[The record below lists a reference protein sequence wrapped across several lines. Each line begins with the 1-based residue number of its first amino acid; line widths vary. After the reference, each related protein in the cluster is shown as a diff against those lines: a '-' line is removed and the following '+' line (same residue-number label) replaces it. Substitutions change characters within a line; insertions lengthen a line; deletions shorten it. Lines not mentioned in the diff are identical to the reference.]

1 MSALHSGSDTLLRW
15 IIDGGDPT
23 SRFREKERIVNDAVL
38 PALAQEIVAGAVSDY
53 HVSKRRGCEVW
64 FTLIAPGDRVAEIQQ
79 AIFPFFRDFHVRPA
93 PPDPDDPL
101 LDPAHLPY
109 RRRLRQVTDI
119 ALDLHRDPNLVEHQ
133 MFLIQLACGT
143 EDQPRLLDEYLVQ
156 TSPTY
161 AAMSELERADF
172 WRAFYA
178 PAPAA
183 GLETLER
190 SFWNLVVGCNP
201 ERGGNPVAVA
211 DLIGIAF

>member
-1 MSALHSGSDTLLRW
+1 MQPPGKIPDTVRRW

-23 SRFREKERIVNDAVL
+23 SRFREKERIVNDVVL
-38 PALAQEIVAGAVSDY
+38 PALAQEVVATAVTDY

-64 FTLIAPGDRVAEIQQ
+64 LTVIVPEDLVDTVQG
-79 AIFPFFRDFHVRPA
+79 AITPFFEGFRVRTAPA
-93 PPDPDDPL
+93 DGDDPL

-109 RRRLRQVTDI
+109 RRRLRQVTDV
-119 ALDLHRDPNLVEHQ
+119 ALDLHRDPNLVEHK

-143 EDQPRLLDEYLVQ
+143 EDQLRLLDEYLVQ

-161 AAMSELERADF
+161 ATIPEVERPDF
-172 WRAFYA
+172 WRAFYTPA
-178 PAPAA
+178 PAP
-183 GLETLER
+183 GLDTLER